1 MLWKF
6 HEVKAITFDQITTL
20 IFDQITTKYGYA
32 MKKFPAFRLHRARS
46 TYLNVMWR
54 LQIYEVW
61 TGVRYFSNSFAEN
74 YVG

>member
-6 HEVKAITFDQITTL
+6 HEVKAITFVQITT
-20 IFDQITTKYGYA
+20 FDQITTKYGYA
-32 MKKFPAFRLHRARS
+32 MKKFPVRS

>member
-6 HEVKAITFDQITTL
+6 HEVKAITFDQSTT
-20 IFDQITTKYGYA
+20 FDQITTKYGYA
-32 MKKFPAFRLHRARS
+32 MKKFPVRS

-61 TGVRYFSNSFAEN
+61 AGVR
-74 YVG
+74 